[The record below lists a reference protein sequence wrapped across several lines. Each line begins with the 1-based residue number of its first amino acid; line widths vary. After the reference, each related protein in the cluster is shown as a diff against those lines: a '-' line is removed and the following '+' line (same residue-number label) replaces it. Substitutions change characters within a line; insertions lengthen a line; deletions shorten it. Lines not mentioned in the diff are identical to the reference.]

1 MASTHS
7 NFTTNAATSPYR
19 RDFLLYD
26 GGCPVCDNL
35 VAWTHLRKMRPE
47 IELIDARQA
56 PELVAEFRAKG
67 IEINDTMVLQ
77 LGGVDFSGP
86 EAFLLLAR
94 IAQPRHEWL
103 GVLLKWLGRI
113 GVYGPLYPLLVKG
126 RKLLLFLL
134 RRSLI

>member
-1 MASTHS
+1 MASTRS
-7 NFTTNAATSPYR
+7 DFMTDAETSPRR

-35 VAWTHLRKMRPE
+35 VAWTHLRKMRPD
-47 IELIDARQA
+47 IELIDARHS

-77 LGGVDFSGP
+77 LGGVDFSG
-86 EAFLLLAR
+86 
-94 IAQPRHEWL
+94 
-103 GVLLKWLGRI
+103 RI

>member
-7 NFTTNAATSPYR
+7 DLMTNAEMNPHR

-26 GGCPVCDNL
+26 GGCPVCDNF
-35 VAWTHLRKMRPE
+35 VAWTHLRKMRPD
-47 IELIDARQA
+47 IELIDARQD

-67 IEINDTMVLQ
+67 IEVNDTMVLQ

-86 EAFLLLAR
+86 EAFLLLTR
-94 IAQPRHEWL
+94 IAQPHHELL
-103 GVLLKWLGRI
+103 GTLLRWLGRV